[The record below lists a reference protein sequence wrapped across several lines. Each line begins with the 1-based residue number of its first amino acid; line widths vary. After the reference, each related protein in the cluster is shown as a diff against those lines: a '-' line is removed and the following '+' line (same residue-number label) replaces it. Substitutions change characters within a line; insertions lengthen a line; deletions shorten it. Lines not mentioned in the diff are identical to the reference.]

1 MKFLLSTFIVLLFL
15 NSKFSAQINPLTNG
29 IDNGY
34 AWISLSQPVNKLKDY
49 KQNYLV
55 SILDNQ
61 KLKKLSGQKIPFLFN
76 CDKEIT
82 ELSQSSVSS
91 QTDLDVII
99 RMLDMFYSTEEN
111 FMIPVLGAYCY
122 CIKNLSGLSKE
133 ELENY
138 RQELL
143 KFSKE

>member
-15 NSKFSAQINPLTNG
+15 NSKFSAQINPLTNSA
-29 IDNGY
+29 DNGY

-49 KQNYLV
+49 KQNYLI

-61 KLKKLSGQKIPFLFN
+61 KLKKLSGQKISYLFN

-99 RMLDMFYSTEEN
+99 RMLDVFYSTEEN
-111 FMIPVLGAYCY
+111 LIIPVLGAYCY